1 MALYIFLGFTILWF
15 LFMTYLSHQ
24 DGEHTGR
31 TSRELAEKEKLSAL
45 EFLDSDINIL
55 NGRLRRLTHVVVYA
69 VLAVL
74 LGTALELGGYSLW
87 LTVGTIVW
95 AWADETTKPLV
106 QGRHFSWF
114 DVALNVLGIVIGM
127 VIVVVIF

>member
-1 MALYIFLGFTILWF
+1 MAFYIFLRLTILWF

-24 DGEHTGR
+24 DGEHTGKA
-31 TSRELAEKEKLSAL
+31 SRELAEKLSAL
-45 EFLDSDINIL
+45 DFLDSDINIL
-55 NGRLRRLTHVVVYA
+55 NGRLRRLAHVVVYA

-74 LGTALELGGYSLW
+74 LGTTLELGGYSLW

-95 AWADETTKPLV
+95 AWADEATKPLV

-114 DVALNVLGIVIGM
+114 DVGLNVLGIVIG
-127 VIVVVIF
+127 ILILLLIL

>member
-1 MALYIFLGFTILWF
+1 MAFYIFLGFTILWF

-31 TSRELAEKEKLSAL
+31 TSRELAEKLS
-45 EFLDSDINIL
+45 FLDSDINIL
-55 NGRLRRLTHVVVYA
+55 NGRLRRLAHVVVYA

-74 LGTALELGGYSLW
+74 LGITLELSGHSPW
-87 LTVGTIVW
+87 LTAGAIVW
-95 AWADETTKPLV
+95 AWADEATKPLV

-127 VIVVVIF
+127 VILIFAF

>member
-1 MALYIFLGFTILWF
+1 MAFYIFLGFTILWF

-31 TSRELAEKEKLSAL
+31 TSRELAEKLSAL
-45 EFLDSDINIL
+45 DFLDSDINIL
-55 NGRLRRLTHVVVYA
+55 NGRLRRLAHVVVYA
-69 VLAVL
+69 VLAVF
-74 LGTALELGGYSLW
+74 LGTTLELGGHSPW

-95 AWADETTKPLV
+95 AWADEATKLLV

-114 DVALNVLGIVIGM
+114 DVGLNVLGIGIGM
-127 VIVVVIF
+127 IPAIAVF